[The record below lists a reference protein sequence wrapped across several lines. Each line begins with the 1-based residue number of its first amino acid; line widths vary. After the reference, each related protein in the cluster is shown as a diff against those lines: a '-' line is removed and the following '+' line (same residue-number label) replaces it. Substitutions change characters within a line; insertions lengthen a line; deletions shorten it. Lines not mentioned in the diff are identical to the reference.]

1 MQQETQADIY
11 STEDRDKDFELNTE
25 QYGPQ
30 REKRKPTASEIQ
42 RVNSGKR
49 RRGRERKGNL
59 KEKGKRR
66 KRLET

>member
-11 STEDRDKDFELNTE
+11 STEDRDKDFELHTG

-42 RVNSGKR
+42 RVNSG
-49 RRGRERKGNL
+49 
-59 KEKGKRR
+59 
-66 KRLET
+66 